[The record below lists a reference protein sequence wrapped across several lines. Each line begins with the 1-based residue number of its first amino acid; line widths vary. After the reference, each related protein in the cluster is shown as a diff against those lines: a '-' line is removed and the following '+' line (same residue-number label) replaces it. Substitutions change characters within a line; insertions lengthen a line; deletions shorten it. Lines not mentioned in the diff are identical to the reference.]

1 MTYGEPVLEFTID
14 RSLLTDLTYF
24 HQGCACSMGEY
35 LRACGVEDAFCVP
48 ASIEPLNA
56 LYATE
61 VGGTTAFLRIA
72 NSNDK
77 LFTTKDP
84 DERARLEAR
93 IIEGFDAAGIT
104 ATFVGKYA

>member
-1 MTYGEPVLEFTID
+1 MTHIKPVLEFTID
-14 RSLLTDLTYF
+14 RSLLTNLTCF
-24 HQGCACSMGEY
+24 HQGCACSMGQY
-35 LRACGVEDAFCVP
+35 LWACGVEDAYSVP

-56 LYATE
+56 LSATE

-72 NSNDK
+72 NSNDA

-104 ATFVGKYA
+104 ATFTGEY